1 MMVWF
6 TGTVVKLGGTANE
19 ADRNCWFLELFVY
32 ELAVGFF
39 ANFNSSQVEQPLE
52 PWKEHLT

>member
-1 MMVWF
+1 MVWF

-52 PWKEHLT
+52 P

>member
-1 MMVWF
+1 MVWF
-6 TGTVVKLGGTANE
+6 TGIVVKLGGTANE

-39 ANFNSSQVEQPLE
+39 ANFNRTLKRTLNIEVA
-52 PWKEHLT
+52 